1 MNAAPTVANPK
12 ALYLTEEDK
21 AVAAK
26 VVATINKIVPADTIF
41 VLGKKVNT
49 AQNIFATECA
59 ASGHTTAFWLL
70 ILITGD
76 DKRHK
81 MYQDEIEQKCN
92 LYHPVCCIVMQTST
106 FVRWFNE
113 EDPFALTVLS
123 GTPSIYNT
131 NPELEE
137 WGRDIVMENV
147 PETNKN
153 AFQKCFDLF
162 DEYIAGAELFTL
174 RKYYRLAI
182 FMYHQATELL
192 ITAFIKSQ
200 TGLELHIHNINY
212 LNHYLSFLIP
222 EVAENFGGETLVEQD
237 AFRLLQKSYCSARYD
252 ECFAVK
258 YQQLEIIRQK
268 ILELT
273 KILRVKNYA
282 EAGNVCSKIPE

>member
-1 MNAAPTVANPK
+1 MNAAPTVANHK
-12 ALYLTEEDK
+12 VLYLTEEDK
-21 AVAAK
+21 AIATK

-49 AQNIFATECA
+49 AQNIFATERA
-59 ASGHTTAFWLL
+59 AGGHTTAFWLL

-81 MYQDEIEQKCN
+81 MYQDEMEQKCN
-92 LYHPVCCIVMQTST
+92 HFHAVSCIVMETST

-123 GTPSIYNT
+123 SAPFIYNT
-131 NPELEE
+131 TPELEE

-153 AFQKCFDLF
+153 AFQKCFNLF

-174 RKYYRLAI
+174 RKQYGLAL

-212 LNHYLSFLIP
+212 LNHYLSFLVAG
-222 EVAENFGGETLVEQD
+222 VAENFGGVTQTEQD

-258 YQQLEIIRQK
+258 HQQLEIIRQK

-282 EAGNVCSKIPE
+282 AAGIVCSKILE

>member
-1 MNAAPTVANPK
+1 MNVAPTVANHK

-21 AVAAK
+21 AIAAK
-26 VVATINKIVPADTIF
+26 VVATINKIIQADTIF

-49 AQNIFATECA
+49 AHNIFIEPCA
-59 ASGHTTAFWLL
+59 AGAYTSAFWLL

-92 LYHPVCCIVMQTST
+92 YFHAVSCIVMQTST
-106 FVRWFNE
+106 FVRWLSAK
-113 EDPFALTVLS
+113 DSFALTVLS
-123 GTPSIYNT
+123 SAMSIYNI

-137 WGRDIVMENV
+137 WGRDIVAENI
-147 PETNKN
+147 PEVDKN
-153 AFQKCFDLF
+153 AFQKCFALF
-162 DEYIAGAELFTL
+162 DEYIAGAELFTI
-174 RKYYRLAI
+174 RKYYRLAL

-192 ITAFIKSQ
+192 LTAYIKSH

-212 LNHYLSFLIP
+212 LNQYLSFLIP
-222 EVAENFGGETLVEQD
+222 GVAENFGGVKRVEHD

-258 YQQLEIIRQK
+258 HQQLEVIRQK

-273 KILRVKNYA
+273 KVLRVKIYA
-282 EAGNVCSKIPE
+282 AGGIVYSKIQE

>member
-1 MNAAPTVANPK
+1 MNAVPTVANNK

-21 AVAAK
+21 AIAAK
-26 VVATINKIVPADTIF
+26 VVATINKIIQADTIF

-49 AQNIFATECA
+49 AQNIFIEPCA
-59 ASGHTTAFWLL
+59 AGAHTSAFWLL

-92 LYHPVCCIVMQTST
+92 HFHAVSCIVMQTST
-106 FVRWFNE
+106 FVRWLSAK
-113 EDPFALTVLS
+113 DSFALTVLS
-123 GTPSIYNT
+123 SAPFIYNI

-137 WGRDIVMENV
+137 WGRDVVAENI
-147 PETNKN
+147 PEMDKN
-153 AFQKCFDLF
+153 ALQKCFDLLN
-162 DEYIAGAELFTL
+162 EYVAGAELFTL
-174 RKYYRLAI
+174 RKYYRLAL

-192 ITAFIKSQ
+192 LTAYIKSQ

-222 EVAENFGGETLVEQD
+222 GVAENFGGIVQMEQD

-258 YQQLEIIRQK
+258 HQQLEIIRQK

-273 KILRVKNYA
+273 KVLRVKIYA
-282 EAGNVCSKIPE
+282 AAEIVYSKIPE